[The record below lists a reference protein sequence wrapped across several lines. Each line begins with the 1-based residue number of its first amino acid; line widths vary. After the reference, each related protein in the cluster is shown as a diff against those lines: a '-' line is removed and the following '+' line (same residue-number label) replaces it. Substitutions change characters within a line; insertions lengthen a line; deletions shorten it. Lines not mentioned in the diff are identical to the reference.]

1 MRQALMAQKQKT
13 LAKAAQAGP
22 EHRFT
27 NLYSLMHWD
36 SWIRTAMDT
45 VLARSGSTTAG
56 VDGKARD
63 YFKDHYEETQK
74 LLVTS
79 LREKTYEP
87 QPVRRVYIPKSN
99 GKLRPLGIPMCPAYC
114 LSLPQRLG
122 MSIARTIAMRW
133 RHQPTQYTGSGST
146 GTSPT
151 MPDAPRALSAARS
164 SAVGAFHPPCAASPI
179 AREQLRHNAPSPGHY
194 FYFYTTKIISVF
206 FYGSVEALRGPALGS
221 WLPGVLPT
229 GGGWPSPPEPSFYP
243 GPMPRLPLAD
253 GLA

>member
-1 MRQALMAQKQKT
+1 MQRKLSQWATEDPSK
-13 LAKAAQAGP
+13 
-22 EHRFT
+22 RFVD
-27 NLYSLMHWD
+27 LYSLLCNEVGLRVAHHHVN
-36 SWIRTAMDT
+36 SNQGRE
-45 VLARSGSTTAG
+45 TAG
-56 VDGKARD
+56 IDGETMSNFNGNREGNLEELRQLLKAGT
-63 YFKDHYEETQK
+63 F
-74 LLVTS
+74 
-79 LREKTYEP
+79 EP
-87 QPVRRVYIPKSN
+87 VPVRRVHVPKPK
-99 GKLRPLGIPMCPAYC
+99 GGERPLGIPMCPAYC

-151 MPDAPRALSAARS
+151 MPGAPRTLSAARS

-179 AREQLRHNAPSPGHY
+179 AREQLRNNAPSPGHY

-229 GGGWPSPPEPSFYP
+229 GGGWPSPPEPSLYP